1 MIQAGAN
8 PAPLSALRQNRG
20 RNMDEVAS
28 TPDGTRVN
36 DGLSR
41 REVLR
46 RGAALGAALA
56 VTAPVVQSLGQL
68 PAFAQATPPPGDDP
82 RPVSYPS
89 NFQVL
94 FTIGGAAT
102 TKYGIKY
109 EPEIEG
115 WARIGAGNPCWD
127 PQTFS
132 PASDQHISDFNSFA
146 TVTKVSDQA
155 TGKGSFVLDVSGL
168 PADYQIYT
176 AATFDGQATG
186 GYSGK
191 CELPIVPG
199 GDGKYEFAKP

>member
-1 MIQAGAN
+1 
-8 PAPLSALRQNRG
+8 
-20 RNMDEVAS
+20 MDEVAS
-28 TPDGTRVN
+28 TPAGADVS

-56 VTAPVVQSLGQL
+56 VTTPVVQSLGKL

-82 RPVSYPS
+82 RPVSFPS
-89 NFQVL
+89 HFQLL
-94 FTIGGAAT
+94 FTIVGSD

-109 EPEIEG
+109 EPQIEG
-115 WARIGAGNPCWD
+115 WDRIGVGNPCWD

-132 PASDQHISDFNSFA
+132 SASNEHIADFNASA
-146 TVTKVSDQA
+146 IVTKVSDQA
-155 TGKGSFVLDVSGL
+155 TGKGAFLLDVSAL
-168 PADYQIYT
+168 PAAYQVYT
-176 AATFDGQATG
+176 AATFDGQASG

-191 CELPIVPG
+191 CALPILPD